1 MRALDRADAF
11 LFLQAFDAL
20 MEFFHLCPM
29 HFGPE
34 MVFGMIT
41 VVEKQPVVDFSIAAY
56 TPGNRFFGIR
66 SIMPIVAVEITKAV
80 AEVPERQEI
89 KNDVAPV
96 KQEHHEKRDRERSQF
111 EVAPEK
117 ISVLAFA
124 QFSPDRP
131 YVVAK
136 KAQEH
141 VTPWVFGLAVVSV
154 TIN

>member
-1 MRALDRADAF
+1 
-11 LFLQAFDAL
+11 
-20 MEFFHLCPM
+20 M

-34 MVFGMIT
+34 MVFGMVAI
-41 VVEKQPVVDFSIAAY
+41 VEKQPVVDFSVTAY
-56 TPGNRFFGIR
+56 TPGDRFIGVR

-96 KQEHHEKRDRERSQF
+96 KQEHHEKRDGERCQL
-111 EVAPEK
+111 EGAPEK
-117 ISVLAFA
+117 IAVVAFA
-124 QFSPDRP
+124 QFFPDRP

-136 KAQEH
+136 ETQEH
-141 VTPWVFGLAVVSV
+141 VAPWIFRLAVVAV